1 MPDSLLVFL
10 VLAVVAS
17 LAAAA
22 LVTWPLLRSG
32 GAPVMAVIVAL
43 AVPCGGL
50 FLYLA
55 GSNYNWQPATT
66 TSAPPSSDGMAPD
79 LADALAS
86 LEQRL
91 AQQPDDL
98 GGWLLLGNT
107 YLQLQ
112 RPADAQNAFAR
123 ARQLVPDDVQAKL
136 GIAEAMT
143 LQNRDALA
151 GEAGELVEQVLLV
164 EPDSPRALWYGGL
177 AALARGDN
185 QSVKQRWERLLELDP
200 PDAVRR
206 VVSEQLANLGFAAPP
221 ASSASAPAATGQG
234 TAIEVRVSVL
244 DALREQMA
252 PNAVLFLVARDG
264 AGAGGPPVAA
274 VREQAGGLPRVLR
287 ISDANAML
295 AGRNLSQLSSIRLIA
310 RVSNGGDALAQPGD
324 VFGEALWAPG
334 GGAVNIVMD
343 QVVQP

>member
-10 VLAVVAS
+10 ALAVVGS

-43 AVPCGGL
+43 AVPCGAL
-50 FLYLA
+50 VLYLA
-55 GSNYNWQPATT
+55 GSNYNWQPATSA
-66 TSAPPSSDGMAPD
+66 TSSAASNSMAPD
-79 LADALAS
+79 LAEALAS
-86 LEQRL
+86 LEERL

-107 YLQLQ
+107 YLQMQ
-112 RPADAQNAFAR
+112 RPADAQNAFGR
-123 ARQLVPDDVQAKL
+123 ARQLAPDDVQAKL
-136 GIAEAMT
+136 GLAEAMT

-151 GEAGELVEQVLLV
+151 GAAGELIEEVLMV

-185 QSVKQRWERLLELDP
+185 QTVQLRWERLLELNP
-200 PDAVRR
+200 PEPVRK
-206 VVSEQLANLGFAAPP
+206 VVSEQLANLGFAAP
-221 ASSASAPAATGQG
+221 AEAPAPTAAGQG
-234 TAIEVRVSVL
+234 TEIEVRVSVS

-252 PNAVLFLVARDG
+252 PNALLFLVARDG

-287 ISDANAML
+287 ITDANAML
-295 AGRNLSQLSSIRLIA
+295 AGRTLSQLSRIKLIA

-334 GGAVNIVMD
+334 DGPVDIVMN